1 MSAMTNFPETP
12 CMQNND
18 RRREDMDREEQ
29 ELTELI
35 AAYQET
41 PGANVL
47 HLQQKLAGL
56 RMRQHPDDWFID
68 PGSGRE
74 TEDGRRRR
82 RAKQACWA
90 DCPMKARLLCLDRGM
105 QEGHTLNFGIYG
117 GREEKWRQ
125 AVVEARKEREKRV
138 APSSE
143 TR

>member
-1 MSAMTNFPETP
+1 
-12 CMQNND
+12 MQNND

-29 ELTELI
+29 ELTDLI
-35 AAYQET
+35 AGYLEVNSN
-41 PGANVL
+41 ANVL
-47 HLQQKLAGL
+47 HLQQQLAAL

-90 DCPMKARLLCLDRGM
+90 DCPMKARLLCLDRGL
-105 QEGHTLNFGIYG
+105 QEGHTLNYGIYG